1 MPNQRLAAI
10 LLAATAVASAALE
23 GQEPPLWQRRIEPA
37 MAAARSAGRL
47 VLVDAYADWCGW
59 CEKLEREVFPHPA
72 FRALARDLVLLRVDV
87 EDGGEGTEL
96 AETYGATSLPTLIL
110 LEPSGTFVGS
120 VSGFAPAE
128 ELARR
133 VRAEIAAHERALAAF
148 ARTLAA
154 GDARALERAGLDRWQ
169 RRDGARAAAALEKL
183 LSIASLPPEGEAWNR
198 YLLADAWRLAGELE
212 RARSAAAAAERARAR
227 AGETDPELAERLALL
242 PFWIAESARDCGA
255 AAGRLAAFERS
266 HPSSALLG
274 EARRAMA
281 RLRADAGPLCA

>member
-1 MPNQRLAAI
+1 MRLQRLAAI
-10 LLAATAVASAALE
+10 VLTVSAALAS
-23 GQEPPLWQRRIEPA
+23 PA
-37 MAAARSAGRL
+37 RAASGPAWSRDADGAFAAARQSGRL
-47 VLVDAYADWCGW
+47 LLVDAYADWCGW
-59 CEKLEREVFPHPA
+59 CKKLEREVFPHPA
-72 FRALARDLVLLRVDV
+72 FRELARDLVLLRVDV

-120 VSGFAPAE
+120 VSGFAPAV
-128 ELARR
+128 ELVRR
-133 VRAEIAAHERALAAF
+133 VRAEIAGHERTLAAF
-148 ARTLAA
+148 AQTLAV
-154 GDARALERAGLDRWQ
+154 GDAQALESAGLDRWR

-227 AGETDPELAERLALL
+227 AGETDAELAERLALL
-242 PFWIAESARDCGA
+242 PFWIAEGARDCGA

-266 HPSSALLG
+266 HPSSPLLG
-274 EARRAMA
+274 EAHRAMA